1 MGSITQ
7 SPDRVAQV
15 VSGSALQQ
23 GAGDSALQPAD
34 SNPVQ
39 VVEQAFTGVSAAE
52 FVYESR
58 QQHSSVSEGVAS
70 AGNPP
75 QLSIDRM
82 DEFVPAGGFEPPPS
96 AAAGCEGETSGGN
109 YGDPAGGSN
118 GYGELAETGDLIPP
132 GSHAHHPMPPASPM
146 DFQAAASGLA
156 GPSPAG
162 KRKSSFEVSDFLEPK
177 RPEGLNR
184 VPSDLAVVQG
194 LSDGEGEDL
203 ADARHHRR
211 PMDATDSN
219 IAGILAGVAAAP
231 TLNEGDTAQAM
242 LMPPPPPSN
251 IEGSLGGGGGAQGQI
266 HPTDADI
273 IAWEN
278 QIREEE
284 VRNVPLIGDI
294 EQLDALEA
302 EYRAGSTI
310 FLAKI
315 AALRLR
321 YSGIRRT
328 RGDGNCF
335 FRSFLFAY
343 LENILRTQDLVER
356 ERAVGR
362 LETLRQRLLNAGY
375 EELVLESPLELLLG
389 MLRSIGSPTDPLTLS
404 AWEGNMRSEDISNY
418 VVFLLRMATSA
429 EVKRRA
435 EFFAPFIMV
444 RTIITIERVPLSAEK
459 NGFL

>member
-39 VVEQAFTGVSAAE
+39 VVEQAFTSVSAAE
-52 FVYESR
+52 MVYESR

-70 AGNPP
+70 AGHPP
-75 QLSIDRM
+75 QLSLDRM

-96 AAAGCEGETSGGN
+96 AAAGFEGETSGGD
-109 YGDPAGGSN
+109 YADPAGGSN
-118 GYGELAETGDLIPP
+118 GYGELAETADPMP
-132 GSHAHHPMPPASPM
+132 GGATHPHPPASPM
-146 DFQAAASGLA
+146 DFQATASGLV

-162 KRKSSFEVSDFLEPK
+162 KRKPSFEVSDFLEPK
-177 RPEGLNR
+177 RPEGGLNR

-194 LSDGEGEDL
+194 LSDGEGGEM
-203 ADARHHRR
+203 AEMARHRR

-242 LMPPPPPSN
+242 LMLPPPSAA
-251 IEGSLGGGGGAQGQI
+251 EGQGTAVGQL

-284 VRNVPLIGDI
+284 VRNVPLIGDV
-294 EQLDALEA
+294 EQLDALET
-302 EYRAGSTI
+302 EYRSGSDI

-315 AALRLR
+315 AALRQR

-335 FRSFLFAY
+335 FRSFVFAY
-343 LENILRTQDLVER
+343 LENILRTGDLAER
-356 ERAVGR
+356 DRAVGR
-362 LETLRQRLLNAGY
+362 LETMRQRLLDAGY

-404 AWEGNMRSEDISNY
+404 ALEGNMRSEDISNY

-444 RTIITIERVPLSAEK
+444 SIL
-459 NGFL
+459 